1 MRAGR
6 QRREQG
12 REERKGERGER
23 MVEGEGGG
31 KKDDAQERSALVS
44 CGTFAALTFKV
55 LHSLCTRLSL
65 SVRYLSTGA
74 TLCATK
80 HTHARTHFPTSVFIP
95 LREALKE
102 SGRQKHL
109 YMRSQ

>member
-6 QRREQG
+6 QRRAQG
-12 REERKGERGER
+12 REERRKGRKNGGR
-23 MVEGEGGG
+23 REGR

-44 CGTFAALTFKV
+44 CGTFGALTFKV
-55 LHSLCTRLSL
+55 LHSLCTHLSL

-80 HTHARTHFPTSVFIP
+80 HTHAHTHFPTSVFIP
-95 LREALKE
+95 LRDALKE